1 MYKLIAGTSMKKS
14 LYTLIIFCLS
24 GFVCY
29 ANAQTLTWKDCID
42 IANKTNNTLLM
53 AKQDLQIAEYDYNVI
68 LNKYYPSVNFRY
80 GFTRSGNGHTANNW
94 SASLNASQTLYNFQS
109 NAQIHSQKANI
120 NKTVAQLTKSSAD
133 VYYSI
138 RQAFLQMCYAQENI
152 TLLENI
158 YSMRKQSADIVRLQ
172 YEGGKES
179 KGNMLRAQAQKQ
191 SAYVNVSNA
200 KRDLAVARRVLA
212 QTLGTELDSSCTVDY
227 KLTEIQDSVNIDVDS
242 AVANCPDVILSSST
256 VEITKYSVDS
266 SKGNLYP
273 NISASASVG
282 VSDETN
288 PIPPADNKNWSVG
301 VALNYPLF
309 SGGITS
315 SLNSIKAAK
324 TSLEKAQESYKQTIL
339 ATKTSLEEILADIER
354 TKDNIEIYEMFLE
367 AAIQRQ
373 KEATIKYRA
382 GTMEFQTWQDIE
394 QEYVNSQ
401 MTHLSALHNYNLALA
416 KRDRLLGNTNGEI
429 K

>member
-1 MYKLIAGTSMKKS
+1 MKKAVYFLLAFCFVSSVNS
-14 LYTLIIFCLS
+14 LC
-24 GFVCY
+24 
-29 ANAQTLTWKDCID
+29 AETLTWQDCID

-80 GFTRSGNGHTANNW
+80 GFSRSGNGHTANNW
-94 SASLNASQTLYNFQS
+94 SASLNASQTIYNFQS

-133 VYYSI
+133 VYFAL
-138 RQAFLQMCYAQENI
+138 RQAFLQMCFAQENI
-152 TLLENI
+152 TLLESI
-158 YSMRKQSADIVRLQ
+158 YNMRKQSADIVRLQ

-179 KGNMLRAQAQKQ
+179 RGNMLRAQAQKQ

-200 KRDLAVARRVLA
+200 KRDLAVARRTLA
-212 QTLGTELDSSCTVDY
+212 QTLGTELTPLCMVDY
-227 KLTEIQDSVNIDVDS
+227 KLEEIEDNTSIDVDN

-256 VEITKYSVDS
+256 LEITKYSVDA

-288 PIPPADNKNWSVG
+288 PIPPADSKNWSVG

-324 TSLEKAQESYKQTIL
+324 TNLEKAEESYKQTIL
-339 ATKTSLEEILADIER
+339 TTKTSLEEILADIER
-354 TKDNIEIYEMFLE
+354 TKDNIEIYKLFLE

-401 MTHLSALHNYNLALA
+401 MSHLSALHNYNLALA
-416 KRDRLLGNTNGEI
+416 KRDKLLGDTHGEI

>member
-1 MYKLIAGTSMKKS
+1 MKKLLYVLLAFCCVSSINS
-14 LYTLIIFCLS
+14 LF
-24 GFVCY
+24 
-29 ANAQTLTWKDCID
+29 AETLTWQDCID

-53 AKQDLQIAEYDYNVI
+53 AKQDLQIAEYDYNII

-80 GFTRSGNGHTANNW
+80 GFSRSGNGHTANNW
-94 SASLNASQTLYNFQS
+94 SASLNASQTIYNFQS
-109 NAQIHSQKANI
+109 NAQIHSQKATI

-138 RQAFLQMCYAQENI
+138 RQAFLQMCYAQESI

-158 YSMRKQSADIVRLQ
+158 YKMRKQSADIVRLQ

-179 KGNMLRAQAQKQ
+179 KGNMLRAQAQKH

-200 KRDLAVARRVLA
+200 KRDLAVARRILA
-212 QTLGTELDSSCTVDY
+212 QNLGTELTSLCTVDY
-227 KLTEIQDSVNIDVDS
+227 ELTAVEDNIKTDVDN

-288 PIPPADNKNWSVG
+288 PIPPTDSKNWNVG
-301 VALNYPLF
+301 IALNYPLF

-315 SLNSIKAAK
+315 TLNSVKAAK
-324 TSLEKAQESYKQTIL
+324 TNLEKAQENYKQTIL
-339 ATKTSLEEILADIER
+339 ATKTSLEEILAEIEQ
-354 TKDNIEIYEMFLE
+354 TKDNIEIYKMFLE

-394 QEYVNSQ
+394 QEYVNNQ
-401 MTHLSALHNYNLALA
+401 MSHLLALKNYNLALA

>member
-1 MYKLIAGTSMKKS
+1 MNKISYIFAILF
-14 LYTLIIFCLS
+14 LIICTT
-24 GFVCY
+24 Y
-29 ANAQTLTWKDCID
+29 ATAQSLTWKDCIE
-42 IANKTNNTLLM
+42 IANKTNTTLLT

-80 GFTRSGNGHTANNW
+80 GFSRSGNGHASNNW
-94 SASLNASQTLYNFQS
+94 SASLNASQTIYNFQS
-109 NAQIHSQKANI
+109 NAQIHGQKATI
-120 NKTVAQLTKSSAD
+120 NKTVAQLTKSSAE

-138 RQAFLQMCYAQENI
+138 KQAFLQMCYAQENI
-152 TLLENI
+152 TLLESI
-158 YSMRKQSADIVRLQ
+158 YEMRKQSADIVRLQ

-200 KRDLAVARRVLA
+200 KRDLAVARRTLA
-212 QTLGTELDSSCTVDY
+212 QVLGTELSSVTTVDY
-227 KLTEIQDSVNIDVDS
+227 ELSAVEDTVKIDVDN
-242 AVANCPDVILSSST
+242 AVADCPDVILSSST

-273 NISASASVG
+273 NISASASIG

-288 PIPPADNKNWSVG
+288 PIPPSDSKNWSLG

-315 SLNSIKAAK
+315 AINNIKSANI
-324 TSLEKAQESYKQTIL
+324 SLEKAQENYKQTIL
-339 ATKTSLEEILADIER
+339 TTKTSLEEILAEIEQ
-354 TKDNIEIYEMFLE
+354 TKDNIVIYQMFLD

-394 QEYVNSQ
+394 QEYVNNQ
-401 MTHLSALHNYNLALA
+401 MSHLLALKNYNLALA
-416 KRDRLLGNTNGEI
+416 KRDKLLGNTHGEI

>member
-1 MYKLIAGTSMKKS
+1 MKKGILLLS
-14 LYTLIIFCLS
+14 CLVGIVS
-24 GFVCY
+24 F
-29 ANAQTLTWKDCID
+29 ANAETLTWQDCINM
-42 IANKTNNTLLM
+42 ANKTNNTLLT

-80 GFTRSGNGHTANNW
+80 GFSRSGNGHTSNNW
-94 SASLNASQTLYNFQS
+94 SASLNASQTIYNFQS
-109 NAQIHSQKANI
+109 NAQIHSQQATI

-133 VYYSI
+133 VYYSL

-158 YSMRKQSADIVRLQ
+158 YAMRKQSADIVRLQ

-179 KGNMLRAQAQKQ
+179 KGNMLKAQAQKQ
-191 SAYVNVSNA
+191 SAFVNVSNA
-200 KRDLAVARRVLA
+200 KRDLAVARRTLA
-212 QTLGTELDSSCTVDY
+212 QTLGVDLSPICLVDY
-227 KLTEIQDSVNIDVDS
+227 KLEEVEDTEKVDVDN

-273 NISASASVG
+273 NISASASIG

-288 PIPPADNKNWSVG
+288 PIPPADSKNWNVG

-315 SLNSIKAAK
+315 SINSIKAAK
-324 TSLEKAQESYKQTIL
+324 TNLEKAQENYKQTIL
-339 ATKTSLEEILADIER
+339 STKTSLEEILADIER
-354 TKDNIEIYEMFLE
+354 TKDNIEIYQMFLE
-367 AAIQRQ
+367 AATQRQ

-382 GTMEFQTWQDIE
+382 GTMDFQTWQDIE
-394 QEYVNSQ
+394 QEYVNYQIS
-401 MTHLSALHNYNLALA
+401 HLSALHNYNLALA
-416 KRDRLLGNTNGEI
+416 KRDKLLGNSEF
-429 K
+429 

>member
-1 MYKLIAGTSMKKS
+1 MKKGLLLLS
-14 LYTLIIFCLS
+14 CLF

-29 ANAQTLTWKDCID
+29 ASAETLTWQDCID
-42 IANKTNNTLLM
+42 MANKTNSTLVM

-80 GFTRSGNGHTANNW
+80 GFTRSGNGHTGNNW
-94 SASLNASQTLYNFQS
+94 SASLNASQTIYNFQS
-109 NAQIHSQKANI
+109 NAQVHSQKATI

-152 TLLENI
+152 TLLESI
-158 YSMRKQSADIVRLQ
+158 YEMRKQSADIVRLQ

-200 KRDLAVARRVLA
+200 KRDLAVARRTLA
-212 QTLGTELDSSCTVDY
+212 QTLGTELSPVCTVDY
-227 KLTEIQDSVNIDVDS
+227 KLEEVEDNEKVDVDN

-256 VEITKYSVDS
+256 LEITKCSIDS

-273 NISASASVG
+273 NISASASIG
-282 VSDETN
+282 VSDENN
-288 PIPPADNKNWSVG
+288 PIPPADSKSWSVG
-301 VALNYPLF
+301 VALNYPIL
-309 SGGITS
+309 SGGLTS
-315 SLNSIKAAK
+315 TLNTIKAANV
-324 TSLEKAQESYKQTIL
+324 SLDKAQESYKQTIL
-339 ATKTSLEEILADIER
+339 TTKTSLEEILADIER
-354 TKDNIEIYEMFLE
+354 TKDNIEIYQMFLE
-367 AAIQRQ
+367 AATQRQ

-394 QEYVNSQ
+394 QEYVNNKMS
-401 MTHLSALHNYNLALA
+401 HLSALLNYNLALA
-416 KRDRLLGNTNGEI
+416 KRDKLLGETHGEI

>member
-1 MYKLIAGTSMKKS
+1 MKKGLLLLS
-14 LYTLIIFCLS
+14 CLF

-29 ANAQTLTWKDCID
+29 ASAETLTWQDCID
-42 IANKTNNTLLM
+42 MANKTNSTLVM

-80 GFTRSGNGHTANNW
+80 GFTRSGNGHTGNNW
-94 SASLNASQTLYNFQS
+94 SASLNASQTIYNFQS
-109 NAQIHSQKANI
+109 NAQVHSQKATI

-152 TLLENI
+152 TLLESI
-158 YSMRKQSADIVRLQ
+158 YDMRKQSADIVRLQ

-200 KRDLAVARRVLA
+200 KRDLAVARRTLA
-212 QTLGTELDSSCTVDY
+212 QTLGTELSPMCTVDY
-227 KLTEIQDSVNIDVDS
+227 KLEEVEDNEKVDVDN

-256 VEITKYSVDS
+256 LEITKCSIDS

-273 NISASASVG
+273 NISASASIG
-282 VSDETN
+282 VSDENN
-288 PIPPADNKNWSVG
+288 PIPPADSKSWSVG
-301 VALNYPLF
+301 VALNYPIL

-315 SLNSIKAAK
+315 TLNTIKAANV
-324 TSLEKAQESYKQTIL
+324 SLDKAQESYKQTIL
-339 ATKTSLEEILADIER
+339 TTKTSLEEILADIER
-354 TKDNIEIYEMFLE
+354 TKDNIEIYKLFLE
-367 AAIQRQ
+367 AATQRQ

-394 QEYVNSQ
+394 QEYVNNKMS
-401 MTHLSALHNYNLALA
+401 HLSALLNYNLALA
-416 KRDRLLGNTNGEI
+416 KRDKLLGDTHGEI

>member
-1 MYKLIAGTSMKKS
+1 MKKG
-14 LYTLIIFCLS
+14 LLLLS
-24 GFVCY
+24 FLFGFVCF
-29 ANAQTLTWKDCID
+29 ANAETLTWQDCID
-42 IANKTNNTLLM
+42 MANKTNSTLVM

-80 GFTRSGNGHTANNW
+80 GFTRSGNGHTGNNW
-94 SASLNASQTLYNFQS
+94 SASLNASQTIYNFQS
-109 NAQIHSQKANI
+109 NAQVHSQKATI

-152 TLLENI
+152 TLLESI
-158 YSMRKQSADIVRLQ
+158 YDMRKQSADIVRLQ

-200 KRDLAVARRVLA
+200 KRDLAVARRTLA
-212 QTLGTELDSSCTVDY
+212 QTLGTELSPVCTVDY
-227 KLTEIQDSVNIDVDS
+227 KLEEVEDNEKVDVDN

-256 VEITKYSVDS
+256 LEITKCSIDS

-273 NISASASVG
+273 NISASASIG
-282 VSDETN
+282 VSDENN
-288 PIPPADNKNWSVG
+288 PIPPADSKSWSVG
-301 VALNYPLF
+301 VALNYPIL
-309 SGGITS
+309 SGGLTS
-315 SLNSIKAAK
+315 TLNTIKAANV
-324 TSLEKAQESYKQTIL
+324 SLDKAQESYKQTIL
-339 ATKTSLEEILADIER
+339 TTKTSLEEILANIER
-354 TKDNIEIYEMFLE
+354 TKDNIEIYQMFLE
-367 AAIQRQ
+367 AATQRQ

-394 QEYVNSQ
+394 QEYVNNKMS
-401 MTHLSALHNYNLALA
+401 HLSALLNYNLALA
-416 KRDRLLGNTNGEI
+416 KRDKLLGDTHGEI

>member
-1 MYKLIAGTSMKKS
+1 MKKT
-14 LYTLIIFCLS
+14 LYILTIFCLF
-24 GFVCY
+24 GFVNR
-29 ANAQTLTWKDCID
+29 ATAQTLTWKDCID

-152 TLLENI
+152 ILLENI
-158 YSMRKQSADIVRLQ
+158 YTMRKQSADIVRLQ

-227 KLTEIQDSVNIDVDS
+227 KLTEIQDNTNIDVDS

-288 PIPPADNKNWSVG
+288 PIPPADSKNWSVG

>member
-1 MYKLIAGTSMKKS
+1 MKKG
-14 LYTLIIFCLS
+14 LLLLS
-24 GFVCY
+24 FLFGFVCF
-29 ANAQTLTWKDCID
+29 ANAETLTWQDCID
-42 IANKTNNTLLM
+42 MANKTNSTLVM

-80 GFTRSGNGHTANNW
+80 GFTRSGNGRTGNNW
-94 SASLNASQTLYNFQS
+94 SASLNASQTIYNFQS
-109 NAQIHSQKANI
+109 NAQVHSQKATI

-152 TLLENI
+152 TLLESI
-158 YSMRKQSADIVRLQ
+158 YDMRKQSADIVRLQ

-200 KRDLAVARRVLA
+200 KRDLAVARRTLA
-212 QTLGTELDSSCTVDY
+212 QTLGTELSPVCTVDY
-227 KLTEIQDSVNIDVDS
+227 KLEEVEDNEKVDVDN

-256 VEITKYSVDS
+256 LEITKCSIDS

-273 NISASASVG
+273 NISASASIG
-282 VSDETN
+282 VSDENN
-288 PIPPADNKNWSVG
+288 PIPPADSKSWSVG
-301 VALNYPLF
+301 VALNYPIL
-309 SGGITS
+309 SGGLTS
-315 SLNSIKAAK
+315 TLNTIKAANV
-324 TSLEKAQESYKQTIL
+324 SLDKAQESYKQTIL
-339 ATKTSLEEILADIER
+339 TTKTSLEEILANIER
-354 TKDNIEIYEMFLE
+354 TKDNIEIYQMFLE
-367 AAIQRQ
+367 AATQRQ

-394 QEYVNSQ
+394 QEYVNNKMS
-401 MTHLSALHNYNLALA
+401 HLSALLNYNLALA
-416 KRDRLLGNTNGEI
+416 KRDKLLGDTHGEI